1 MSPVWAGGQVLRLLV
16 RRRVDGAG
24 QPRAAPQACASRW
37 PAQLSGT
44 RTVRSF
50 FCELNFNLGCLDF
63 MGCPSRLPQILATL
77 CVWSSRRP
85 GGPLPRFVFDE
96 NRAGDPTVS
105 APGTLCGICPRPTRN
120 RETSGCAVVLTHGD
134 KPLQCG

>member
-1 MSPVWAGGQVLRLLV
+1 MSPVWAGGQVPCLLV

-77 CVWSSRRP
+77 CVCVLEAPRWPPAALRLRREQGWRSHRLGP
-85 GGPLPRFVFDE
+85 GNAVWDLP
-96 NRAGDPTVS
+96 S
-105 APGTLCGICPRPTRN
+105 ADA
-120 RETSGCAVVLTHGD
+120 E
-134 KPLQCG
+134 